1 MALGVTSAGEAMR
14 MHAGARRF
22 SAPAF
27 GAAEMTSEAL
37 AQSLLDAADE
47 GAENAT
53 RRTETSISL

>member
-1 MALGVTSAGEAMR
+1 
-14 MHAGARRF
+14 MHAGSRRF

-27 GAAEMTSEAL
+27 GAAEMVSEAL

-53 RRTETSISL
+53 RRAETSISL